1 LTQLPVEVCPKC
13 KTGAIAVWD
22 IELPNDVSSIKA
34 LTADGKVL
42 QLFKADVLPADRTCP
57 YCGFNIPTEKPVKPK
72 RGHET

>member
-1 LTQLPVEVCPKC
+1 LELKVCPKC

-22 IELPNDVSSIKA
+22 IEVPTDVSSIKV

-42 QLFKADVLPADRTCP
+42 QLFKAEVPADRTCP
-57 YCGFNIPTEKPVKPK
+57 SCGFNIPTEKPVKPK